1 MARAATATGK
11 EVAAGFDWS
20 GLGRAYLFF
29 LYFSAIPH
37 LLLQF
42 FDATIFFGLRQSVV
56 VSTLWLIPLLL
67 LPRRTRLISALVG
80 VVLWAFSLVSL
91 GYFCVYQQEFSQS
104 VIFIIFESNTA
115 EAVEYF
121 DQYFS
126 WWMIP
131 ALLVYSAGAWL
142 LWRRIQPLTASPARA
157 RLLVTLIA
165 ALLFVY
171 PQYKQLRTFQFSP
184 AVAGEILQKRFEPA
198 VPWQLVFGYTQYRE
212 QLANMEA
219 LLEEN
224 KQLPPL
230 PNLQDA
236 NAGLPATLVLVIGES
251 TSRGHMSLYGYPRQT
266 TPKLD
271 ALRDEL
277 AVFTQV
283 VSPRPYTIEVLQQAL
298 TLADQENS
306 DPHLTNRVSLMNLM
320 KQAGYKTF
328 WITNQQTLTKRNTML
343 TNFSQ
348 QMDEQFYMNH
358 TRAQNSRE
366 YDENVFEPFAKVL
379 ADPAER
385 KFIVVHLLGTHMKY
399 EYRYPAE
406 YDRFKDRQGLPDWP
420 GEAQV
425 PVINS
430 YDNAVLYNDFVVST
444 LIQRFSASRAP
455 GFMVYFSD
463 HGEDVFDSPGHAVL
477 GRNEGKPTPPMYTIP
492 FLVWTSPVWLERH
505 PADLSPYLARP
516 YSTSHFVHT
525 WADLAGLRFDGFDS
539 EKSLVGRGF
548 VERPLLVGD
557 PSNPKAQVDLRN
569 LMPPSAQA
577 FPAR

>member
-1 MARAATATGK
+1 MASAATATGK

-198 VPWQLVFGYTQYRE
+198 VPWYQAMLAHSFIHAGGVLLITANWGFFLIELTAHFVIDKLKCDGHINFNQDQILHFMCKAGYVFAT
-212 QLANMEA
+212 AVWF
-219 LLEEN
+219 
-224 KQLPPL
+224 PL
-230 PNLQDA
+230 P
-236 NAGLPATLVLVIGES
+236 
-251 TSRGHMSLYGYPRQT
+251 
-266 TPKLD
+266 
-271 ALRDEL
+271 
-277 AVFTQV
+277 
-283 VSPRPYTIEVLQQAL
+283 
-298 TLADQENS
+298 
-306 DPHLTNRVSLMNLM
+306 
-320 KQAGYKTF
+320 
-328 WITNQQTLTKRNTML
+328 
-343 TNFSQ
+343 
-348 QMDEQFYMNH
+348 
-358 TRAQNSRE
+358 
-366 YDENVFEPFAKVL
+366 
-379 ADPAER
+379 
-385 KFIVVHLLGTHMKY
+385 
-399 EYRYPAE
+399 
-406 YDRFKDRQGLPDWP
+406 
-420 GEAQV
+420 
-425 PVINS
+425 
-430 YDNAVLYNDFVVST
+430 
-444 LIQRFSASRAP
+444 
-455 GFMVYFSD
+455 
-463 HGEDVFDSPGHAVL
+463 
-477 GRNEGKPTPPMYTIP
+477 
-492 FLVWTSPVWLERH
+492 
-505 PADLSPYLARP
+505 
-516 YSTSHFVHT
+516 
-525 WADLAGLRFDGFDS
+525 
-539 EKSLVGRGF
+539 
-548 VERPLLVGD
+548 
-557 PSNPKAQVDLRN
+557 
-569 LMPPSAQA
+569 
-577 FPAR
+577 